1 MKSKLQQLQKEIS
14 PPKSRKS
21 RKIPLGFSMR
31 KEIPKSG
38 QKPIWIEYKD
48 ECICSK

>member
-14 PPKSRKS
+14 PPKSGKCK
-21 RKIPLGFSMR
+21 KIPLGFSMR

-38 QKPIWIEYKD
+38 QKPICIEY
-48 ECICSK
+48 